1 MKHTL
6 QSLLMTTVITLPTA
20 FGSEPF
26 SGFEDES
33 TTVEQ
38 SSIVTTS
45 QRPRSI
51 LVLPPELLRKFSG
64 EVVKENS
71 KEVAEQLSE
80 CAVQSS
86 RGITLGLLDL
96 KDVCRLALTSTNW
109 HKIAQPVLT
118 ALNIWRHSNV
128 VPRLL
133 ERFSNTSEN
142 KALLTFL
149 GIKTDESFD
158 YILNAAFALN
168 SWTKKMTAN
177 EHKALVPLINVNRIF
192 NDTEKDIIKGLLP
205 NATPND
211 ILRAAN
217 GLRYLG
223 FTDRAEALYEKSAQH
238 LTATP
243 DDIRLVADG
252 LTVLR
257 LTDRVAPLYEKSAH
271 RLKFLRFTDRA
282 AALYELA
289 AQHITAT
296 PGNIRLAA
304 GALKTLGLIDRA
316 VALYE
321 QSALH
326 PKAHPDDLRLATDAL
341 KALGFTDTAAAL
353 YEKSGHYPNTDLGS
367 IQRAADGLKALGLID
382 RAAVLYERAATVY
395 ELVANRKNAR
405 IYHILKAAEKLSCL
419 GAEYHPKAAALFE
432 RWANHQDATSIDIE
446 CAANGL
452 RLLTI
457 KHPYTLAERT
467 QYKNR
472 SDALLLN
479 FGLTPTDK
487 IFLTE

>member
-1 MKHTL
+1 
-6 QSLLMTTVITLPTA
+6 
-20 FGSEPF
+20 
-26 SGFEDES
+26 
-33 TTVEQ
+33 
-38 SSIVTTS
+38 
-45 QRPRSI
+45 
-51 LVLPPELLRKFSG
+51 
-64 EVVKENS
+64 
-71 KEVAEQLSE
+71 
-80 CAVQSS
+80 
-86 RGITLGLLDL
+86 
-96 KDVCRLALTSTNW
+96 
-109 HKIAQPVLT
+109 VLT

-133 ERFSNTSEN
+133 ERFSNSSEN
-142 KALLTFL
+142 YSLLKFL
-149 GIKTDESFD
+149 GIKIDESFD

-223 FTDRAEALYEKSAQH
+223 FTDRAEALYELSAQH

-282 AALYELA
+282 AALYEKSA
-289 AQHITAT
+289 HHPTAIH
-296 PGNIRLAA
+296 N
-304 GALKTLGLIDRA
+304 D
-316 VALYE
+316 
-321 QSALH
+321 
-326 PKAHPDDLRLATDAL
+326 
-341 KALGFTDTAAAL
+341 
-353 YEKSGHYPNTDLGS
+353 
-367 IQRAADGLKALGLID
+367 IQKAADGLKDLGSD
-382 RAAVLYERAATVY
+382 YYE
-395 ELVANRKNAR
+395 
-405 IYHILKAAEKLSCL
+405 KAAEFYELSTHHEDANLYQIQSAAEELSCF
-419 GAEYHPKAAALFE
+419 GVEYHPKAAALFE

-457 KHPYTLAERT
+457 KYPYTLAERT

-479 FGLTPTDK
+479 FGLNPTDK
-487 IFLTE
+487 IFLTELR